1 MIHNRVT
8 SCQRFMTANRGK
20 EKSAY
25 FKLSQTTQN
34 MGSNSEGSSKGDFGL
49 SYTVDMFWQ
58 QHKKTGAEE
67 WAAHNEPL
75 TKSWCELQHG
85 LWAQVAPAQMKEIL
99 HCMATS
105 FCPWWLLCCT
115 ENNYSQN
122 QREMRILN
130 FSKRWIKNCSSENE
144 TARRELKSWLCDAA
158 QFSVPSYWII
168 SIKLYK
174 VCYSFTDFKSKRNH
188 V

>member
-1 MIHNRVT
+1 MTELVNRLTWLLLLSCSERNFLQRELFWYSSLLMIHNRVT
-8 SCQRFMTANRGK
+8 SCQHVMTANRGT

-34 MGSNSEGSSKGDFGL
+34 MGSYSAGSSKGDFGL

-105 FCPWWLLCCT
+105 FCPWWLLRCT
-115 ENNYSQN
+115 ENNTIQ
-122 QREMRILN
+122 QI
-130 FSKRWIKNCSSENE
+130 KGRWGSWAFPNV
-144 TARRELKSWLCDAA
+144 ELQIVVAE
-158 QFSVPSYWII
+158 
-168 SIKLYK
+168 
-174 VCYSFTDFKSKRNH
+174 
-188 V
+188 